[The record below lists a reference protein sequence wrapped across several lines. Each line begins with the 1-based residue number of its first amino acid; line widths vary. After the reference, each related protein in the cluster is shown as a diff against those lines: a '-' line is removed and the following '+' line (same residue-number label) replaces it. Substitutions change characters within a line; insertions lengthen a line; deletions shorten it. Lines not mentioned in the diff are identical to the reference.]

1 MRLNCSGFGRSLFV
15 AGAASLVV
23 LLATSFSIGWAPSAS
38 AQATPQATSDEA
50 NVEPTNDDLQSNRRA
65 RQIKRARR
73 AREASLANHPV
84 ESDASVTTN
93 LGTAGSGANFNH
105 GNKFDG
111 PGRRREFAGA
121 AMNMRLGN
129 GNGGLNRSPLDLSH
143 LNLTDEQKARITEQR
158 GKSKSQAKELQ
169 QAIKAKRIEMRDMMF
184 DPTFNADQIRAKRS
198 EVRKMQDQAELLMLN
213 DFLSMRAVLTPEQL
227 RKLRPNIAGR
237 GRGIADAS
245 TTTTAPEPRPDVN
258 SEPTGGASSSL
269 LKVKG
274 K

>member
-1 MRLNCSGFGRSLFV
+1 MRLNCSGFGKSLFV
-15 AGAASLVV
+15 AGTASLSL
-23 LLATSFSIGWAPSAS
+23 LLAATFSLEWAPSAC
-38 AQATPQATSDEA
+38 AQATTDDAS
-50 NVEPTNDDLQSNRRA
+50 VEPASDDQQFNRRA

-73 AREASLANHPV
+73 AREASLANQPV
-84 ESDASVTTN
+84 ESDAATTTN
-93 LGTAGSGANFNH
+93 LGTASSGANFNH

-121 AMNMRLGN
+121 AMKMRMGN
-129 GNGGLNRSPLDLSH
+129 GNGGLNRSPLDLSQ

-184 DPTFNADQIRAKRS
+184 DPAFNADQIRAKRS
-198 EVRKMQDQAELLMLN
+198 EMRKMQDQAELLMFN

-245 TTTTAPEPRPDVN
+245 TTTTAPEPRPEVN
-258 SEPTGGASSSL
+258 SDATSGASSSA
-269 LKVKG
+269 LKVKS